1 MAWRAMLFGL
11 GWLSSFWLSAAQP
24 PAPQIPSVELPI
36 YEVADRW
43 LPAPEEPELI
53 PPPKIL
59 WRQAGAPFR
68 MLVEHLVP
76 IHLEDDSYRP
86 AANALARELKRY
98 GIAAKIEVAPP
109 APETIFIGGSSAM
122 QRQHPVP
129 DLPGA
134 YYLEVSER
142 GVRVIGRLAEGAFYG
157 VQTLIQWFQPTEGAL
172 QAEPVRIIDYPHL
185 RWRGVHL
192 FGSTQPDFLPRLIE
206 NVIAHAKFNHLVL
219 ECGYAQWEAIR
230 PAWVDISAPKPLLRE
245 AVQTARRNLLEP
257 IPLIQSLGHMGWAF
271 RNDAHREL
279 AEDPET
285 PWALAPRIPKARQFL
300 LRLYDEVFELFEPRS
315 FHVGL
320 DEVTL
325 RGRFPYRP
333 ESQGATV
340 AELFTEHVEWLY
352 GELKRRGIS
361 QVLMWGDMLLARGE
375 ANDGGAH
382 AKSPQEAQ
390 YTRERLRHL
399 SDLVICDWHYTPATP
414 EGYISV
420 PILQRA
426 GFSNI
431 IATTWYNPHNIATF
445 AKAAR
450 QNRILGLL
458 QSTWAGYS
466 LSERTLQGIELRQ
479 FVAYLIAAAYAWDTD
494 LPLPEQL
501 PYDFERRFIERYRLE
516 PVPLHPRRGFVADM
530 SAIYNFDLSQLSP
543 VFSELPSGAARLR
556 GHRFQLAGARGLML
570 AGEQANAPLPTEM
583 RLALDRPVRTLYLL
597 HTTGWQAETGKE
609 VARLV
614 VEYVDGTRAEQ
625 PIIYGQHIR
634 SWNDPLYALE
644 GLPLWRK
651 RDTNGTIATLRL
663 LTWHNPHPERP
674 LRALH
679 LLATDRNVG
688 WIVLALAG
696 E

>member
-1 MAWRAMLFGL
+1 M
-11 GWLSSFWLSAAQP
+11 
-24 PAPQIPSVELPI
+24 ELPI

-109 APETIFIGGSSAM
+109 APEAIFIGGSPAM

-300 LRLYDEVFELFEPRS
+300 LRLYDEVFELFETAFFPC
-315 FHVGL
+315 GL
-320 DEVTL
+320 
-325 RGRFPYRP
+325 R
-333 ESQGATV
+333 
-340 AELFTEHVEWLY
+340 
-352 GELKRRGIS
+352 
-361 QVLMWGDMLLARGE
+361 
-375 ANDGGAH
+375 
-382 AKSPQEAQ
+382 
-390 YTRERLRHL
+390 
-399 SDLVICDWHYTPATP
+399 
-414 EGYISV
+414 
-420 PILQRA
+420 
-426 GFSNI
+426 
-431 IATTWYNPHNIATF
+431 
-445 AKAAR
+445 
-450 QNRILGLL
+450 
-458 QSTWAGYS
+458 
-466 LSERTLQGIELRQ
+466 
-479 FVAYLIAAAYAWDTD
+479 
-494 LPLPEQL
+494 
-501 PYDFERRFIERYRLE
+501 
-516 PVPLHPRRGFVADM
+516 
-530 SAIYNFDLSQLSP
+530 
-543 VFSELPSGAARLR
+543 
-556 GHRFQLAGARGLML
+556 
-570 AGEQANAPLPTEM
+570 
-583 RLALDRPVRTLYLL
+583 
-597 HTTGWQAETGKE
+597 
-609 VARLV
+609 
-614 VEYVDGTRAEQ
+614 
-625 PIIYGQHIR
+625 
-634 SWNDPLYALE
+634 
-644 GLPLWRK
+644 
-651 RDTNGTIATLRL
+651 
-663 LTWHNPHPERP
+663 
-674 LRALH
+674 
-679 LLATDRNVG
+679 
-688 WIVLALAG
+688 
-696 E
+696 